1 MMSRIPRNVHFVG
14 IGGVGMSGLA
24 TLLLSRGRRVTGSD
38 LKVSE
43 ITERLQAKGVRVY
56 LGHAREHLGA
66 AELVVFSSAVRPG
79 NPEVMAAR
87 ERGVPVIRRG
97 ELLAEVMRDYT
108 GIAIAGAHGKTT
120 TTAMVAA
127 VLMAGGLDPTVLVG
141 GEWPAI
147 GGNFRLGASR
157 YFVTEADESDA
168 TFLLL
173 SPEVAVVTNVE
184 NDHLDYY
191 GSFQNLVEAFREFVG
206 RNQPSRV
213 AVLCFDDPRLREI
226 IREVRTPFITYGKS
240 PEADYSIREVSLKGA
255 TSTATLYYR
264 GEPLGRLKLQ
274 IPGVHNLVNAA
285 CAIAV
290 GCHLGIP
297 FDKAARALSTF
308 LGVRRRFELIGKPK
322 DVWVVDDYAHHPT
335 EIMAAIQAARQLN
348 SGRVIAVFQ
357 PHRYTRTAILY
368 QEFGEA
374 FSGADVVAIGEIY
387 SAGEKPIPNVTAD
400 LIREAVAR
408 HDGREVLRLPTE
420 NGAVFLKGLV
430 RPGDI
435 VLTLGAGDIHKVGA
449 ELVKLLEE

>member
-1 MMSRIPRNVHFVG
+1 VMGGIPRNIHFVG

-24 TLLLSRGRRVTGSD
+24 ALLLSRGHRITGSD
-38 LKVSE
+38 LKASE

-56 LGHAREHLGA
+56 LGHAPEHLGV
-66 AELVVFSSAVRPG
+66 AELVVFSSAVQPG
-79 NPEVMAAR
+79 NPEVTAAR
-87 ERGVPVIRRG
+87 EQGIPVIRRG

-108 GIAIAGAHGKTT
+108 GVAIAGAHGKTT

-127 VLMAGGLDPTVLVG
+127 VLLAGGLDPTVLVG

-173 SPEVAVVTNVE
+173 SPEVAVVTNIE

-191 GSFQNLVEAFREFVG
+191 GSLQTLVEAFREFIS
-206 RNQPSRV
+206 RNQPGRV
-213 AVLCFDDPRLREI
+213 AVLCCDDPRLRGI
-226 IREVRTPFITYGKS
+226 IHEVRTPFVTYGKS
-240 PEADYSIREVSLKGA
+240 PEADYSIRDVSLKGA
-255 TSTATLYYR
+255 TSTAALYYR
-264 GEPLGRLKLQ
+264 GEPLGWLKLQ
-274 IPGVHNLVNAA
+274 IPGMHNLVNAA

-290 GCHLGIP
+290 GRHLGVP
-297 FDKAARALSTF
+297 FARAARALSAF
-308 LGVRRRFELIGKPK
+308 YGVRRRFELVGKAK
-322 DVWVVDDYAHHPT
+322 GVWVVDDYAHHPT

-348 SGRVIAVFQ
+348 SGRVVTVFQ
-357 PHRYTRTAILY
+357 PHRYSRTAILY
-368 QEFGEA
+368 REFGGA
-374 FSGADVVAIGEIY
+374 FSDADVVAIGEIY
-387 SAGEKPIPNVTAD
+387 SAGEKPIPGVTAD

-408 HDGREVLRLPTE
+408 HDGREVLRLPAE
-420 NGAVFLKGLV
+420 NGALFLKGLV

-449 ELVKLLEE
+449 ELVRLLEE